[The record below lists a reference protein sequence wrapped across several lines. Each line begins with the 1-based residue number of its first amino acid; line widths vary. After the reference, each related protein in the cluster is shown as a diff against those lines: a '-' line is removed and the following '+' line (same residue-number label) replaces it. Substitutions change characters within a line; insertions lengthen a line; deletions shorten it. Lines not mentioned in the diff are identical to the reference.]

1 MAKSLPQIA
10 REYAENNPNVSIELA
25 FLEGMLYQAK
35 QGNAKIE
42 QRKEKFRKEL
52 SFFTDKY
59 SPYMIESFFDYWSE
73 MNKSGTKMRFEN
85 EKTWE
90 LSKRLA
96 RWANNNYDRYPKSS
110 LQLGQIINDKQSEE
124 ILFKANF

>member
-10 REYAENNPNVSIELA
+10 REYAEKNPNVSIELA
-25 FLEGMLYQAK
+25 FLEGMLYQSK
-35 QGNAKIE
+35 QGNDKIE
-42 QRKEKFRKEL
+42 KRKEKFRSEL
-52 SFFTDKY
+52 ESYTSKY
-59 SPYMIESFFDYWSE
+59 GVYMIDSFFDYWSE

-96 RWANNNYDRYPKSS
+96 RWANNNFRHTPKSN